1 MNKKPIYLI
10 ANEIRR
16 EWKNVNYAAQPYL
29 SAMLLLNSIKD
40 TYGYDSA
47 SSVIRYFLSNA
58 SGFRGEKA
66 KELKNELKS
75 LLNN

>member
-10 ANEIRR
+10 ANEIKR

-29 SAMLLLNSIKD
+29 SAMLLLNSVND

-66 KELKNELKS
+66 KELKKELKS